1 MQQHMERVMTQV
13 QQMNQEM
20 TQRQVRQEFRQMGEQ
35 LESAGVQM
43 QAMLRNANKIRQTG
57 GEGDDVH
64 ARRFEQLQE
73 RMQNLVRE
81 LERTQQALQELAL
94 P

>member
-43 QAMLRNANKIRQTG
+43 QAMLRNANKIRQTS